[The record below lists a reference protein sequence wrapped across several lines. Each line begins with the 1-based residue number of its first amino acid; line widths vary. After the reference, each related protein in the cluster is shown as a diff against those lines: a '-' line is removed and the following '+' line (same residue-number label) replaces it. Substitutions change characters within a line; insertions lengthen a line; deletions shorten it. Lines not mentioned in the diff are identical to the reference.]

1 MNKKK
6 GKSFLCGVTFLAIIA
21 IELLLCRMI
30 LYVVDERGLAAKALA
45 AVWTGPGRAKGSIL
59 ERWVLV
65 VN

>member
-1 MNKKK
+1 
-6 GKSFLCGVTFLAIIA
+6 
-21 IELLLCRMI
+21 MI

-45 AVWTGPGRAKGSIL
+45 AVWAGPGRAKGSIL